1 MYKMPNLNGFETA
14 ALIYEREKLKH
25 IPIIFITANNFG
37 EENIFK
43 GYRTGAVDYIYKPIN
58 PELLRAKVGV
68 FVELYK
74 KNHQLIVQEQR
85 LIAIN
90 KSLEIEIRERIAS
103 ENQVKELNRRL
114 VENIDQ
120 LESANKELDGF
131 AFMASHDLQEPLRK
145 IKTFTDILTYKFRE
159 VLDEESAKYLRSI
172 DNAAI
177 RMQTLI
183 NDLLAFSKISNQSE
197 DLVECDLN
205 LIVGDVLKDLE
216 FRIEEKNA
224 CIEVEKL
231 PVLPGNQSLLRS
243 LFMNLIENAIKYSRK
258 DAAPRI
264 SIRNLAKPD
273 KGSRPELQEA
283 KYCRIQVEDNGI
295 GFEQKYAEHIFSM
308 FRRLHNMHEFEG
320 TGIGLAICRKIVEK
334 HNGFISAQSTIDKG
348 STFTIS
354 LPLKLKEP
362 VLATNN

>member
-1 MYKMPNLNGFETA
+1 
-14 ALIYEREKLKH
+14 
-25 IPIIFITANNFG
+25 
-37 EENIFK
+37 
-43 GYRTGAVDYIYKPIN
+43 
-58 PELLRAKVGV
+58 
-68 FVELYK
+68 
-74 KNHQLIVQEQR
+74 
-85 LIAIN
+85 
-90 KSLEIEIRERIAS
+90 
-103 ENQVKELNRRL
+103 
-114 VENIDQ
+114 
-120 LESANKELDGF
+120 
-131 AFMASHDLQEPLRK
+131 
-145 IKTFTDILTYKFRE
+145 
-159 VLDEESAKYLRSI
+159 
-172 DNAAI
+172 
-177 RMQTLI
+177 MQTLI
-183 NDLLAFSKISNQSE
+183 TDILAFSKISNESD

-216 FRIEEKNA
+216 NRIEEKNA
-224 CIEVEKL
+224 SIEVEKL

-243 LFMNLIENAIKYSRK
+243 LFMNLIENAIKYCRQ
-258 DAAPRI
+258 DVAPHI
-264 SIRNLAKPD
+264 FIRNLAKPE
-273 KGSRPELQEA
+273 KGNRPEFQEA